1 MVISLE
7 KKDNG
12 LKVKNEEL
20 FFKLVRDSF
29 KYKRKNIRNNL
40 KNYDLNKVLEVLK
53 KYDKDLTC
61 RAEELE
67 LDIFIDLSNSLN
79 E

>member
-1 MVISLE
+1 MHIYL
-7 KKDNG
+7 N
-12 LKVKNEEL
+12 NEEL

-40 KNYDLNKVLEVLK
+40 KNYDLKVVEEVLK
-53 KYDKDLTC
+53 KYDKDLTA

-67 LDIFIDLSNSLN
+67 LEVFINLANSLN
-79 E
+79 K